1 MRRAF
6 RRGAGAAAGGEGR
19 LMKEKLAK
27 LIDVTSIITLAVIG
41 VFCGLA
47 ATGKI
52 DTQSFMTIA
61 TAIITFYFAKQQ
73 KTE

>member
-1 MRRAF
+1 
-6 RRGAGAAAGGEGR
+6 
-19 LMKEKLAK
+19 MKDRFAK
-27 LIDVTSIITLAVIG
+27 LVDVKSIITLAVIG

-47 ATGKI
+47 ATEKI

-61 TAIITFYFAKQQ
+61 TAIITFYFAKQDK

>member
-1 MRRAF
+1 MRDKF
-6 RRGAGAAAGGEGR
+6 
-19 LMKEKLAK
+19 AK
-27 LIDVTSIITLAVIG
+27 LIDVKSIITLAVIG
-41 VFCGLA
+41 VFCALA